1 MYVWFTIPPLVSL
14 PIALALAAFG
24 SDAHRIHAGA
34 PLWLLMIVLYTALTM
49 MYAFSIKNGLSSHLL
64 PLQMASQGIIICII
78 SLEAGAP
85 PITPWAGVAIAVS
98 GFALIVHLF
107 FGQRRER
114 KSGGAHD
121 EARIAPAAG
130 ALDTLDSSPF
140 PQAAA
145 DDGGVIFMAND
156 PFKEIVGVEEPE
168 GKIVTDFFTPGEDE
182 VTIKG
187 NRQSVF
193 QKANGEL
200 FYFLL
205 VDPPKST
212 APPAP
217 PQRPDPDLMDAD
229 TGLYSK
235 KYSTR
240 RVPEEL
246 GRAGRYRRWLCGI
259 LLKVTFTSLPGLGR
273 RQDLEE
279 AFFTAYAQYVKAEI
293 RDSDMGFYLGDRE
306 ILLLLP
312 ETPQQGAKETSLRL
326 VDLPEE
332 LLELKG
338 DLPFS
343 VDIQYG
349 FMYYSGNYP
358 LTYEQ
363 FMQKLYSS
371 LGGVSE

>member
-1 MYVWFTIPPLVSL
+1 
-14 PIALALAAFG
+14 
-24 SDAHRIHAGA
+24 
-34 PLWLLMIVLYTALTM
+34 
-49 MYAFSIKNGLSSHLL
+49 
-64 PLQMASQGIIICII
+64 
-78 SLEAGAP
+78 
-85 PITPWAGVAIAVS
+85 
-98 GFALIVHLF
+98 
-107 FGQRRER
+107 
-114 KSGGAHD
+114 
-121 EARIAPAAG
+121 
-130 ALDTLDSSPF
+130 
-140 PQAAA
+140 
-145 DDGGVIFMAND
+145 
-156 PFKEIVGVEEPE
+156 
-168 GKIVTDFFTPGEDE
+168 
-182 VTIKG
+182 
-187 NRQSVF
+187 
-193 QKANGEL
+193 
-200 FYFLL
+200 
-205 VDPPKST
+205 
-212 APPAP
+212 
-217 PQRPDPDLMDAD
+217 MDAD

-235 KYSTR
+235 KYSTK

-259 LLKVTFTSLPGLGR
+259 LLKVTFTSFPGLGR
-273 RQDLEE
+273 RPDLEE
-279 AFFTAYAQYVKAEI
+279 AFFSAYAQYVKAEI

>member
-1 MYVWFTIPPLVSL
+1 MYVWFTMPPLVSL
-14 PIALALAAFG
+14 PIALALVAFG
-24 SDAHRIHAGA
+24 SDAHRVHAGA
-34 PLWLLMIVLYTALTM
+34 PLWLLMIVLYTALTT
-49 MYAFSIKNGLSSHLL
+49 MYVFSIKNGLSPHLV
-64 PLQMASQGIIICII
+64 PLQMASQGIIICVI

-107 FGQRRER
+107 FRHRRER
-114 KSGGAHD
+114 GSPETHRQVKIS
-121 EARIAPAAG
+121 PADG

-145 DDGGVIFMAND
+145 DDDGVIFMAND

-168 GKIVTDFFTPGEDE
+168 GKTVADFFTPGEDE

-187 NRQSVF
+187 KRQSVF
-193 QKANGEL
+193 QKANGEI

-205 VDPPKST
+205 VDPPKS
-212 APPAP
+212 AALPAP
-217 PQRPDPDLMDAD
+217 PHRSEPDLMDAD

-246 GRAGRYRRWLCGI
+246 RRAGRYRRWLCGI

-273 RQDLEE
+273 RPDLEE
-279 AFFTAYAQYVKAEI
+279 TFFSDYAQYVKEEI

-332 LLELKG
+332 LLELKK
-338 DLPFS
+338 DFPFS

-371 LGGVSE
+371 LGDVNE